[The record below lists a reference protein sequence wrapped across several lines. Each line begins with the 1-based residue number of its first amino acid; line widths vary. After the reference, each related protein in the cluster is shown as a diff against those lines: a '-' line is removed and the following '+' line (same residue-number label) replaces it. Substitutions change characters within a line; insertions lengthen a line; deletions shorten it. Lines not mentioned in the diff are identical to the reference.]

1 MVRYYAFK
9 SNLTNALPLKWFF
22 LVSGYATYQALIVRP
37 ERLDNSPDYFLDQGG
52 TTPVIR
58 AYAISCPICSFA

>member
-1 MVRYYAFK
+1 MSVLIHAQTGHVPMSQF
-9 SNLTNALPLKWFF
+9 S
-22 LVSGYATYQALIVRP
+22 VSGNATYQALIVRP
-37 ERLDNSPDYFLDQGG
+37 DRLDNTPDYFWDQGG